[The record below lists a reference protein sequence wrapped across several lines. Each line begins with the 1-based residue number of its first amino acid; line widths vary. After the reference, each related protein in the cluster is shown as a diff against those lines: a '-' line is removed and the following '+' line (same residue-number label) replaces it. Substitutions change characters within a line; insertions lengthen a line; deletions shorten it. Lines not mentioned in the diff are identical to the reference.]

1 MEKLGVI
8 RVRHSM
14 LLAVYTQTKNYL
26 ECIDRNYL
34 GETEPY
40 EKTLI
45 EVMRNNMAAME
56 KVLLDYFDTE
66 GELTT

>member
-1 MEKLGVI
+1 MEKLGII

-14 LLAVYTQTKNYL
+14 LLAIYTQTKNYL

-34 GETEPY
+34 GKMKPY
-40 EKTLI
+40 EKDLLKI
-45 EVMRNNMAAME
+45 MKNNMAAMG

-66 GELTT
+66 GELT

>member
-1 MEKLGVI
+1 MEKLGII

-34 GETEPY
+34 GEIESY
-40 EKTLI
+40 ENDLI

-66 GELTT
+66 GELT